1 MKFKSSHTAKKVGMA
16 FYALAVLCLVI
27 GIYDVIVK
35 EQDWLLNFIIMIF
48 CAVIWIVCGIMVLK
62 EARKQKEAES
72 KKVKINAFNY
82 AKTSKKK

>member
-1 MKFKSSHTAKKVGMA
+1 MKFKSSDTARKVGIV
-16 FYALAVLCLVI
+16 FFALAVLCVII

-48 CAVIWIVCGIMVLK
+48 CAVLWIVCGIIVLK
-62 EARKQKEAES
+62 SAKKQKEAES

-82 AKTSKKK
+82 AKVSKKK